1 MKHMNKSISLICMSA
16 FILSA
21 CADDGQVYKDK
32 TNKGVGIGA
41 IAGAAA
47 GLVLG
52 DDRKDVVI
60 GTIAGGIIGGVI
72 GHSLDEQEQALRGDL
87 SKDATIQ
94 NTGSS
99 LIVTLPEDV
108 TFDTN
113 STHISRNFK
122 PELAKIAANLRK
134 YPDTTVDVIGHTDN
148 TGSESFNQALS
159 ADRAHAVTSILTQKG
174 VNSHRIASY
183 GRGETSPK
191 ATNDSEYG
199 KAQNRRVEIIIR
211 PEA

>member
-1 MKHMNKSISLICMSA
+1 MKHINKSISLICMSA

-21 CADDGQVYKDK
+21 CADDGQVYKDRIH
-32 TNKGVGIGA
+32 KGIGIGA

-52 DDRKDVVI
+52 DDHKDVVL

-72 GHSLDEQEQALRGDL
+72 GHSLDEQEAALRNDL

-94 NTGSS
+94 NTGSA
-99 LIVTLPEDV
+99 LIVTLPEGV

-113 STHISRNFK
+113 STHVSSDFR
-122 PELAKIAANLRK
+122 PEIAKIAESLRK
-134 YPDTTVDVIGHTDN
+134 FPDTTVDVIGHTDN
-148 TGSESFNQALS
+148 TGSETYNQALS
-159 ADRAHAVTSILTQKG
+159 ADRARAVTSILTQKG
-174 VNSHRIASY
+174 VRSNRIASY
-183 GRGETSPK
+183 GRGETSPI

-211 PEA
+211 PSA